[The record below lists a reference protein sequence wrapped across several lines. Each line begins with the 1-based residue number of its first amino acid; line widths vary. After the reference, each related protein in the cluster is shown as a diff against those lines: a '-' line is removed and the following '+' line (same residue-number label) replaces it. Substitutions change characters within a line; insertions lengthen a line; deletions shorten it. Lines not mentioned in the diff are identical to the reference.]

1 MKGGAVVLVTRVG
14 AAEGSRTAAAALA
27 CAGSE
32 PDRAGLL
39 VDLDAQRRPRPSLV
53 ATAAARRLEERLA
66 AHLPEAAVASRGC
79 TCHLTLATG
88 SEPTGLL
95 PSALALVR
103 DSTAVV
109 HLPPSLLQPALEQRD
124 IGARAVLLRADPKA
138 DRSLTALAA
147 SDLIERR
154 LRVAVL
160 KRQPGWAAGRAAL
173 FGVLPSGDLAL
184 PSRVVGRVLG

>member
-1 MKGGAVVLVTRVG
+1 MRRGAVVLVTRVG
-14 AAEGSRTAAAALA
+14 DAEGSRVAAAALA

-39 VDLDAQRRPRPSLV
+39 VDLGERRRPRPSLV
-53 ATAAARRLEERLA
+53 ATAAARQLEERLA

-79 TCHLTLATG
+79 TCHLTLPTG
-88 SEPTGLL
+88 SEPIERL

-103 DSTAVV
+103 DSSAVV
-109 HLPPSLLQPALEQRD
+109 HLPPSLLQPALERRD
-124 IGARAVLLRADPKA
+124 LGATAALLRADLEA

-147 SDLIERR
+147 ADLIERR

-160 KRQPGWAAGRAAL
+160 KRPLGWAAGRAAL
-173 FGVLPSGDLAL
+173 FGVLPSSGPSL
-184 PSRVVGRVLG
+184 PTRVVERVLE